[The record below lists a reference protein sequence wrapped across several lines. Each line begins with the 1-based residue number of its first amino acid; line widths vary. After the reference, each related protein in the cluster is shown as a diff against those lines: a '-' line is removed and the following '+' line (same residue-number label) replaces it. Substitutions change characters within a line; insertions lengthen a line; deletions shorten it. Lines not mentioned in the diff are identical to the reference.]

1 MENPTARTRIFK
13 SSMFLLGIISSI
25 RYFRDMGA
33 TKLEALLITMSKRP
47 TNTIL
52 RLGQIIVL
60 KAVRILT
67 FLSDILW
74 NENLLGI
81 VVI

>member
-1 MENPTARTRIFK
+1 
-13 SSMFLLGIISSI
+13 
-25 RYFRDMGA
+25 MGA